1 MLSQSV
7 SPALKQH
14 MEAQLSFFTEL
25 SRKMLD
31 STQKI
36 MELHLNLAQ
45 ELIEESNR
53 SSHQLMQAKDA
64 SEFASLI
71 TSQIQPT
78 TEKLRNFQQHLSSL
92 VAGTHM
98 ELTKTA
104 ETHMPEATR
113 TAAAV
118 ADEMAR
124 HASEET
130 EKASQRQHALME
142 NMSTA
147 AQKGADGAAHGQQGK
162 QTH

>member
-1 MLSQSV
+1 MYSQSV

-14 MEAQLSFFTEL
+14 MEAQLSFFTEM

-31 STQKI
+31 SSQKV

-45 ELIEESNR
+45 ELIEEINR
-53 SSHQLMQAKDA
+53 SNHQLMQAKDA
-64 SEFASLI
+64 SEFASLAAA
-71 TSQIQPT
+71 QIQPSA
-78 TEKLRNFQQHLSSL
+78 EKLHNYQQHLSSL

-104 ETHMPEATR
+104 ESHIPEATR

-124 HASEET
+124 NASEET
-130 EKASQRQHALME
+130 EKASQRQRALMDK
-142 NMSTA
+142 MSTA
-147 AQKGADGAAHGQQGK
+147 AQKGVDGAVHGQQGK